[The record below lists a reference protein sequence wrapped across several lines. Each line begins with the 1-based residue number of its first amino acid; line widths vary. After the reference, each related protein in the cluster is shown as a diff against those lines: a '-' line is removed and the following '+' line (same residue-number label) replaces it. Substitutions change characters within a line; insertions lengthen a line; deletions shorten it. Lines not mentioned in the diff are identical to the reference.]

1 MRMTFRAFVR
11 SQWKTLPPN
20 PNVDLTGQTV
30 LITGSNT
37 GLGLE
42 AAKQFARLNPA
53 HLVLAVRNVDKGQ
66 EALTGEHS
74 VHIEHLR
81 SGQIRCILIYVSG
94 FPDLRNETG
103 YKGGKVMKLDHADFR
118 RSSPSSRRGT
128 IGWTFSLLML
138 ESIPTNMQLR
148 KMVGN
153 LRELTL
159 RT

>member
-66 EALTGEHS
+66 QALTGEHS
-74 VHIEHLR
+74 VYIEHLR

-103 YKGGKVMKLDHADFR
+103 YKGGMVMKLDHADFASVSAFVTEFEKGHHR
-118 RSSPSSRRGT
+118 LDVFVANAGINSNKYAAT
-128 IGWTFSLLML
+128 KDGW
-138 ESIPTNMQLR
+138 EST
-148 KMVGN
+148 
-153 LRELTL
+153 
-159 RT
+159 